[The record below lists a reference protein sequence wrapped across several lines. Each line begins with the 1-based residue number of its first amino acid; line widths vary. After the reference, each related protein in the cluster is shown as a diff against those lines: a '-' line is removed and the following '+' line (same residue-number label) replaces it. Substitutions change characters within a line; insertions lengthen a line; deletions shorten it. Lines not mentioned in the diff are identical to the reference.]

1 MRKINKR
8 VVSLGILAA
17 LVLSMTACSSGTT
30 TSSTADAGDD
40 TASTAGDTS
49 TAEGGETSGTSNV
62 GGEIEW
68 LHIWPE
74 YDEIWT
80 EAVADFEAET
90 GAKINV
96 IAISWDKLSNSLQ
109 TYFAAGDAPDVMAT
123 FGTGTYKAMGAIENL
138 TPYLTANDNEWLNQ
152 FSPSAIGVGKVGE
165 NYYGIPLR
173 STATLLMYN
182 KTIMDENG
190 WTEPANQAEFE
201 ELMGKIKEA
210 GYTPLICPGNPEG
223 YQIAAV
229 GNNLAEH
236 ELYKSG
242 KLETPEYLTGHVS
255 DLSAEFTTAA
265 AKLREWFNNGYI
277 DAAAPGMT
285 REEAQQSFLT
295 QKGVFFF
302 ANNNEYSDYVSGA
315 EEAGFELGFMAMP
328 APDGVP
334 TIVNNLGSDT
344 WMLNASSE
352 NKDTAIAWLKY
363 LSSDEFMQKF
373 ADETGSVVGNKNVT
387 YSNPDVQQFA
397 DIFSS
402 VNSYKV
408 NTDYVSN
415 ACNVDINM
423 EFVNFLLDPSYT
435 PEAFGEYAA
444 NAWAQNIAENAN

>member
-1 MRKINKR
+1 MRKVNKR
-8 VVSLGILAA
+8 IVSLAILSAM
-17 LVLSMTACSSGTT
+17 VLSATACSSGTT
-30 TSSTADAGDD
+30 SSGAASGSDS

-49 TAEGGETSGTSNV
+49 SAAEEGGASGEAV
-62 GGEIEW
+62 EIEW

-74 YDEIWT
+74 YDSIW
-80 EAVADFEAET
+80 EQAMSDFQAET
-90 GAKINV
+90 NITVKE

-123 FGTGTYKAMGAIENL
+123 FATGSYKAMGVIENL
-138 TPYLTANDNEWLNQ
+138 TPYLTEDDNAWLDQ

-165 NYYGIPLR
+165 DYYGIPLR

-182 KTIMDENG
+182 KTLMDENN
-190 WTEPANQAEFE
+190 WEVPETQADFE
-201 ELMGKIKEA
+201 ALMAQIKEA

-242 KLETPEYLTGHVS
+242 KLDTPDYLTGHVS
-255 DLSAEFTTAA
+255 DISAEYAA
-265 AKLREWFNNGYI
+265 AATKLREWFDNGYI
-277 DAAAPGMT
+277 DSSAPGMT
-285 REEAQQSFLT
+285 GEESQQAFLT

-302 ANNNEYSDYVSGA
+302 ANNNEYADYA
-315 EEAGFELGFMAMP
+315 ANAAEAGFELGFMAMP
-328 APDGVP
+328 APEGVP
-334 TIVNNLGSDT
+334 TIINNLGSDM
-344 WMLNASSE
+344 WMLSSKCE
-352 NKDTAIAWLKY
+352 NKDAAISWLKY

-373 ADETGSVVGNKNVT
+373 ADETSSVVGNKNVT
-387 YSNPDVQQFA
+387 YSDDVIQQFS

-402 VNSYKV
+402 VNSYKI
-408 NTDYVSN
+408 NTDYAGN

-423 EFVNFLLDPSYT
+423 EFVNYLLDPSYT